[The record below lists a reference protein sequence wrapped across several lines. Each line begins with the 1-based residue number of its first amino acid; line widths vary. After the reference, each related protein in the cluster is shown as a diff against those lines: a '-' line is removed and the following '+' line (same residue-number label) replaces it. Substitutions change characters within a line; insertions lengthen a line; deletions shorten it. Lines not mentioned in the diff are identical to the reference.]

1 MASSFFKNIEKTSEP
16 RHVESRRRA
25 PAARL
30 AAWITLALGVTLAA
44 TIQAQV
50 QPLAPAPAPT
60 LNDPITGT
68 PYKAN
73 FEMKRLLE
81 ALAKL
86 GGKPIESLPV
96 AEARSQPTM
105 ADAVTAVL
113 KADVRETSPQM
124 LVPGVTSEDR
134 AIPGPAGSLPVRIY
148 TPKGKGPFPVVVYF
162 HGGGWVLA
170 DKQVYDAGA
179 RGITKAAQ
187 VIVISVDYRLA
198 PEAKFPAAWDDAFAA
213 YQWALANATS
223 MNGMPGKVGL
233 AGESAGGNLAVST
246 AVAALAAGVTPPRAI
261 LAVYP
266 VAQTGNM
273 ATDSY
278 IDSQM
283 AKPLD
288 KAMIGWFLDKLLANP
303 GDKTDPRLDLVHARL
318 NGLPPVTLI
327 NAQIDPLRTDGVLL
341 ERALEQAGVTVTRKE
356 YPGVTHEFFG
366 AAAVLKEAREAQA
379 YAGAELKR
387 LMY

>member
-1 MASSFFKNIEKTSEP
+1 MASLSIKSFELHK
-16 RHVESRRRA
+16 SRPAGPLLGLFVAGLGIGASGANMARA
-25 PAARL
+25 QSPA
-30 AAWITLALGVTLAA
+30 
-44 TIQAQV
+44 
-50 QPLAPAPAPT
+50 QPQTVVAPAPAPT
-60 LNDPITGT
+60 LNDPVTGT
-68 PYKAN
+68 PYKAQ
-73 FEMKRLLE
+73 FDMKRVLD

-86 GGKPIESLPV
+86 GGKPIESLSV

-105 ADAVTAVL
+105 ADAVNAVL
-113 KADVRETSPQM
+113 KADARDTAPKV
-124 LVPGVTSEDR
+124 LVPGVSSEDR
-134 AIPGPAGSLPVRIY
+134 TIPGPAGSIPVRIY
-148 TPKGKGPFPVVVYF
+148 TPKGKGPFPIVVYF

-179 RGITKAAQ
+179 RGIAKAAR
-187 VIVISVDYRLA
+187 VIVMSVDYRLA
-198 PEAKFPAAWDDAFAA
+198 PEAKFPAAWDDALAA
-213 YQWALANATS
+213 YQWAGMNAAS
-223 MNGMPGKVGL
+223 LNGMPGKLGL

-246 AVAALAAGVTPPRAI
+246 AVSAMAAGFTPPRAI

-288 KAMIGWFLDKLLANP
+288 KPMIGWFVDKLLANAA
-303 GDKTDPRLDLVHARL
+303 DKTDPRLDIVHARL

-341 ERALEQAGVTVTRKE
+341 EQALKSAGVTVTRRE

-366 AAAVLKEAREAQA
+366 AAAVVKEARDAQDF
-379 YAGAELKR
+379 AGEELKR